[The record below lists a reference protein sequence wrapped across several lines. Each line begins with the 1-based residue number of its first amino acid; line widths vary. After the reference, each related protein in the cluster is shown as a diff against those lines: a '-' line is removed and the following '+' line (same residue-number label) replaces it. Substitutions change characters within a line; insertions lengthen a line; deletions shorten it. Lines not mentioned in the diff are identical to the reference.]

1 MISRQELME
10 RVDRV
15 DYWHP
20 AKTTVTVCCLVFK
33 NGMSALGWSACADPK
48 EFDSEQGKQY
58 ALDDAVERSLGFI
71 AWEQANEQL
80 F

>member
-1 MISRQELME
+1 MISKEELMQ

-33 NGMSALGWSACADPK
+33 NGISVLGSSACANPK
-48 EFDSEQGKQY
+48 EFDSELGKKY

-71 AWEQANEQL
+71 AWEQANERQS
-80 F
+80 